1 MSIQTDNK
9 GCSLTGKK
17 PNPRE
22 SIAWL
27 WRAFIVRNNEEL
39 DARNAASTLFRFFR
53 SNHVRDLNL
62 IFTVALVVFVFQ
74 ILLTI
79 IPIFI
84 EGTSGIATAGG
95 DRGHFIHRRYSG
107 MDVSDSEQ
115 ATRRR

>member
-1 MSIQTDNK
+1 MSEQTDNK
-9 GCSLTGKK
+9 GRSLTGKK

-27 WRAFIVRNNEEL
+27 WRAFIVRNNEDL
-39 DARNAASTLFRFFR
+39 DARDAASTLFRFFR
-53 SNHVRDLNL
+53 SSHVRDLNL
-62 IFTVALVVFVFQ
+62 IFNVALVVFVFQ

-84 EGTSGIATAGG
+84 DDSAIATAGG
-95 DRGHFIHRRYSG
+95 GRGHYSHRRYSG
-107 MDVSDSEQ
+107 MDVSDREQ